1 VGRYGGEEFLAVLDG
16 AGIDQA
22 RAVAEEIR
30 TAFALVQI
38 AGLDGAP
45 LSATVSAGCAAMGAD
60 GDHFLD
66 IIARAD
72 VGLVMAKRA
81 GRNRVIAA

>member
-1 VGRYGGEEFLAVLDG
+1 MISWAPKDAVAVLRCAIVG
-16 AGIDQA
+16 
-22 RAVAEEIR
+22 E
-30 TAFALVQI
+30 I